1 MKKTIKLL
9 CTWAASLLLA
19 GCSSEADMSKLMDW
33 QSNPDAVHFTA
44 SVNNA
49 TTRTN
54 PAATDDAQTIFNN
67 DDKVTV
73 SNNGNQADYAYNGES
88 WAPAETNKYLL
99 WDRSNLT
106 FNCWYPAGGNNTA
119 TVGYLNEDQ
128 SSTDLMAKSDYMNAT
143 TVLQTADE
151 ALNFSLERKT
161 ARLILKISG
170 ITDVSG
176 TIKHVCIVSKAFT
189 AADETQTIDIKPLTQ
204 NGESEIGS
212 VGTTYTA
219 LVIPGE
225 VVAKFYFTDDMSDT
239 KPLTMTTN
247 VNEAGSSYIYNLNVI
262 KRTKIEVTGITEG
275 PWTASGTTTGD
286 ITPIPYVTFKAA
298 QPQTFKMTA
307 QYYTIS
313 GLQYSVNNGE
323 WKTVVEN
330 EEVTFG
336 GTNGTLRLRG
346 TNTNGTASTSSKFST
361 IIFTD
366 PNVNVACTGDI
377 RTLLNWKSYSTV
389 DTQNAR
395 FCYLFSGCKELTS
408 APELPATTLADY
420 CYKSMFRGC
429 TKLNTA
435 PKLKATTLAD
445 YCYDSMFMGCT
456 KLNTAPELPATTL
469 ANYCYESMF
478 EGCTKLNTAPELP
491 ATTLADYC
499 YYSMFNGCTN
509 LKTVPT
515 LSAMKMFSG
524 VYWSMFQ
531 GCTSLENAPDL
542 PATEL
547 ADYCYAFMFYGCTKL
562 NKVPNKLPAKIMANS
577 CYNKM
582 FYNCT
587 SLTDAP
593 DLPATTLAKGCYD
606 SMFWGCKGLT
616 EAPKLNATSLKE
628 SCYNAMFWGCTSLTA
643 APDLP
648 ATTLA
653 KNCYAVMFRGCT
665 SLETGPKELPAEILA
680 ERCYNSM
687 FSGCTSLKTVP
698 ALPATELAV
707 GCYIS
712 MFSSC
717 TSLVNAPALPAMT
730 LAENCYQG
738 MFSSC
743 TNLSSVKMLAS
754 NVQITSDKFKNW
766 LYKAGT
772 KATIRSLTL
781 TDQTA
786 YDAMKTNSLLPTNWQ
801 AGNCTVNAADGSD
814 IK

>member
-9 CTWAASLLLA
+9 CTWAAGLLLA

-54 PAATDDAQTIFNN
+54 PAATDATQTIFNN

-73 SNNGNQADYAYNGES
+73 SNNGNQADYAYNGTS

-106 FNCWYPAGGNNTA
+106 FNCWYPAGSNNTA
-119 TVGYLNEDQ
+119 TIGYLTADQ
-128 SSTDLMAKSDYMNAT
+128 SSTDLMAKSDYMNAEKT
-143 TVLQTADE
+143 LTTADE
-151 ALNFSLERKT
+151 ALDFSLERKT

-170 ITDVSG
+170 FTDVSG
-176 TIKHVCIVSKAFT
+176 TIKHVLIVSKAST
-189 AADETQTIDIKPLTQ
+189 AAGEANTIDITPLTQ
-204 NGESEIGS
+204 KGEGEIGGI
-212 VGTTYTA
+212 GTTYTA
-219 LVIPGE
+219 LVIPGD

-247 VNEAGSSYIYNLNVI
+247 VTAAGSSYIYNLNVI

-275 PWTASGTTTGD
+275 PWTANGTTTGD
-286 ITPIPYVTFKAA
+286 LICYPYVTFKAE
-298 QPQTFKMTA
+298 QPQTFKMTVKGS
-307 QYYTIS
+307 YKIS
-313 GLQYSVNNGE
+313 GLEYSVNNGDWTTLE
-323 WKTVVEN
+323 AGTGVP
-330 EEVTFG
+330 FG
-336 GTNGTLRLRG
+336 GTKGDLRLRG
-346 TNTNGTASTSSKFST
+346 KNNLKGTAGSVGNYSQISFVTP
-361 IIFTD
+361 D
-366 PNVNVACTGDI
+366 VDVACTGDI
-377 RTLLNWKSYSTV
+377 RTLLDYENYENVATES
-389 DTQNAR
+389 AR
-395 FCYLFSGCKELTS
+395 FNYLFYNCTQLTS
-408 APELPATTLADY
+408 APNLPATKLADR
-420 CYKSMFRGC
+420 CYSYMF
-429 TKLNTA
+429 
-435 PKLKATTLAD
+435 
-445 YCYDSMFMGCT
+445 Y
-456 KLNTAPELPATTL
+456 
-469 ANYCYESMF
+469 
-478 EGCTKLNTAPELP
+478 
-491 ATTLADYC
+491 
-499 YYSMFNGCTN
+499 GCTN

-515 LSAMKMFSG
+515 LPARKMLSG
-524 VYWSMFQ
+524 GYRSMFQ

-542 PATEL
+542 PATQLAEL
-547 ADYCYAFMFYGCTKL
+547 CYAFMFSGCTKL
-562 NKVPNKLPAKIMANS
+562 KKVPDELPAQTMASS
-577 CYNKM
+577 CYGSM
-582 FYNCT
+582 FKNCT
-587 SLTDAP
+587 SLTAAP

-616 EAPKLNATSLKE
+616 EAPELKAKSLEE
-628 SCYNAMFWGCTSLTA
+628 SCYLSMFYECTSLTA

-648 ATTLA
+648 ATKLA
-653 KNCYAVMFRGCT
+653 KNCYTTMFRGCT

-680 ERCYNSM
+680 ERCYSTM

-730 LAENCYQG
+730 LAEKCYQG

-754 NVQITSDKFKNW
+754 SDQITSEKFNNW

-772 KATIRSLTL
+772 KATNHSLTL
-781 TDQTA
+781 TDQAA
-786 YDAMKTNSLLPTNWQ
+786 YDALKTNNLLPANYWQ
-801 AGNCTVNAADGSD
+801 AGKCTVKAADGTD